1 MLQLLTTYSK
11 EVFIKQTK
19 LLAPLFIGSTLL
31 IFTACGGNSSKED
44 KPKVETAKNISEA
57 KENYKALGAFSS
69 VGSSMNSISVTNST
83 KLQKTQS
90 NTCSNGGSATFN
102 YVESSNSVTFTFSS
116 CKEENTLIDGTM
128 IMIQSD
134 DEKHTK
140 MQFKNLTMDDG
151 KTKITSNSLIFE
163 DDSQENWSTIDG
175 DLGVVS
181 KCFSGNFDF
190 ETVAKLYEAQDNSE
204 NLESGILKL
213 NGATYTFANP
223 YVTIKAGS
231 EERTLLQS
239 ELEKEMSS
247 STSCSE

>member
-1 MLQLLTTYSK
+1 MK
-11 EVFIKQTK
+11 KIN

-44 KPKVETAKNISEA
+44 KPKVERVKNISEA

-69 VGSSMNSISVTNST
+69 LNSSINSISTTSST

-90 NTCSNGGSATFN
+90 NNCTNGGSATFN
-102 YVESSNSVTFTFSS
+102 YVESSNSVTLTFSS
-116 CKEENTLIDGTM
+116 CIEENTLIDGTM

-134 DEKHTK
+134 DEIHTK
-140 MQFKNLTMDDG
+140 IQFKNLTMDDG

-163 DDSQENWSTIDG
+163 DDSNEHWSTMDG

-190 ETVAKLYEAQDNSE
+190 ETVAKLYEAQDGSD

-231 EERTLLQS
+231 EERTILQS
-239 ELEKEMSS
+239 ELEKEMNDSNG
-247 STSCSE
+247 CSE

>member
-1 MLQLLTTYSK
+1 MK
-11 EVFIKQTK
+11 KIN

-44 KPKVETAKNISEA
+44 KPKVERVKNISEA

-69 VGSSMNSISVTNST
+69 VNSSINSISTTSST

-90 NTCSNGGSATFN
+90 NNCTNGGSATFN
-102 YVESSNSVTFTFSS
+102 YVESSNSVTLTFSS

-134 DEKHTK
+134 DEIHTK
-140 MQFKNLTMDDG
+140 IQFKNLTMDDG

-163 DDSQENWSTIDG
+163 DDSNEHWSTMDG

-190 ETVAKLYEAQDNSE
+190 ETVAKLYEAQDGSD

-231 EERTLLQS
+231 EERTILQS
-239 ELEKEMSS
+239 ELEKEMNDSNG
-247 STSCSE
+247 CSE